1 MNMLDIFKL
10 TDETKIQN
18 LLKKLIF
25 IVLNVQSL
33 QKITILK

>member
-1 MNMLDIFKL
+1 MLDIFKL

-18 LLKKLIF
+18 LFKKLIF
-25 IVLNVQSL
+25 VVLNVQSS